1 MQQDQTT
8 QPADAAA
15 VPAEATTAAASM
27 PEATSAPADA
37 AGDAVIAGDTSNAAA
52 LQQMGF
58 DHLIQNFDWVG
69 WVVFVT
75 LMLMS
80 VVSWIYTVMNMIRNT
95 SITGK
100 MEKVI
105 RTFWETPSAADAVR
119 FMEEQPKSS
128 RSRRSRSTA
137 QRPRPITN
145 VTKAASGG
153 SPEPFGVHRPRP
165 APGRGARELEARRTA

>member
-15 VPAEATTAAASM
+15 VPADAATAAASM
-27 PEATSAPADA
+27 PEATSPAAVDAAADA
-37 AGDAVIAGDTSNAAA
+37 VVAGDTSNAAA

-69 WVVFVT
+69 WTVFVT
-75 LMLMS
+75 LVIMS
-80 VVSWIYTVMNMIRNT
+80 IVSWIYTVMNAMRNT

-105 RTFWETPSAADAVR
+105 RTFWKPRRRPMRCVSW
-119 FMEEQPKSS
+119 KSS
-128 RSRRSRSTA
+128 RRANRSRRSRSTA
-137 QRPRPITN
+137 PRPLPITSA
-145 VTKAASGG
+145 TKVRVWSK
-153 SPEPFGVHRPRP
+153 P
-165 APGRGARELEARRTA
+165 